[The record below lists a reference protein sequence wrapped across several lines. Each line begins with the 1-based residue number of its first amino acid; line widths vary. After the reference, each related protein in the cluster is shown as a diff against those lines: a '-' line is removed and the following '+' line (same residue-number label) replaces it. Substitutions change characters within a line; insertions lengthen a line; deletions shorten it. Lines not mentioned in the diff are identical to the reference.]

1 VPFVHSTQITGQRA
15 GTTTSRLF
23 EAMKHMLEREPQMS
37 ETTGA
42 EPNAR
47 VVLMTADGG
56 SIDITDAAGDLLV
69 LARSTVQ
76 APNDRAAA
84 TACPPALAV
93 LCRHLRRCEGRCA
106 PAAHIPPAATA
117 TATDQLTGRESEV
130 VAHVRQG
137 FTNKEI
143 ARQLG
148 IQEDTVKKH
157 LQAVF
162 GKLGV
167 HRRALVAL
175 RRATAA

>member
-1 VPFVHSTQITGQRA
+1 
-15 GTTTSRLF
+15 
-23 EAMKHMLEREPQMS
+23 MS
-37 ETTGA
+37 ETSGA

-56 SIDITDAAGDLLV
+56 SIDITDAAGVLLV

-84 TACPPALAV
+84 GTGGCPPALAV
-93 LCRHLRRCEGRCA
+93 LCKHLRRCEGRCA
-106 PAAHIPPAATA
+106 PSAPASAPA
-117 TATDQLTGRESEV
+117 PAVPDPLTGRESEV

-143 ARQLG
+143 ARRLG

-175 RRATAA
+175 QRATTTA

>member
-1 VPFVHSTQITGQRA
+1 MPDVA
-15 GTTTSRLF
+15 GTAPS
-23 EAMKHMLEREPQMS
+23 
-37 ETTGA
+37 
-42 EPNAR
+42 AR

-56 SIDITDAAGDLLV
+56 SIDVTHAAGDLLY
-69 LARSTVQ
+69 LART
-76 APNDRAAA
+76 AMPGERAAGA
-84 TACPPALAV
+84 PVCPSSWAAL
-93 LCRHLRRCEGRCA
+93 CKHLGRCDGRCA
-106 PAAHIPPAATA
+106 ASNTVAASHPPSST
-117 TATDQLTGRESEV
+117 TDQTSHLTGRESQV

-167 HRRALVAL
+167 RRRALLAL
-175 RRATAA
+175 GSGVMQAPSAS